1 MEVKKLLRKLL
12 LKVDYNFIV
21 ILLFFNKILNFLYKY
36 QSKFKFKFFFK
47 NGRGRG
53 IGMGRG
59 RVG

>member
-21 ILLFFNKILNFLYKY
+21 ILLFFNKILNFPYKY

-47 NGRGRG
+47 NGRGRV
-53 IGMGRG
+53 IGMDRG